1 MKILHVTPFFK
12 PSWEAG
18 GPPRSVYEIARR
30 QVKNGHEVTVFT
42 TDGFKK
48 RLDVKKNIPVDLEGI
63 QTYYFRNLSMF
74 LAGGLNFPVPYYL
87 PIVTRKKLKEF
98 DIIHIHEHRT
108 FLAAVVHRYAKKYN
122 IPYIIQPRGS
132 APTMVKSR
140 QKEIFDKLAGKSIIY
155 DACKIIASS
164 NSEASQYK
172 DVFSKLEISKVVQI
186 PNGIDLET
194 YQKLPKKGIFR
205 EKMGIKKEERIIL
218 YLSRLHERK
227 GIELLLK
234 SFKDILDGVKGTNTE
249 NLPLKLVIAGPDDH
263 YLDKINDMVD
273 EMDIESSVIIPG
285 PLFENDKLEAYVDAD
300 VFVLPSK
307 DRYESFG
314 NVVVEAMACQTP
326 VIVTKFCGISEWI
339 DTSVGRVIDYQKDE
353 LSRAI
358 LDIINSENPSLM
370 SHNAR
375 EMALNTFNWNEVV
388 FETQKQYEE
397 CCNFK

>member
-30 QVKNGHEVTVFT
+30 QVKNGHEVTVYT

-48 RLDVKKNIPVDLEGI
+48 RLDIKKNVPVDVEGI
-63 QTYYFRNLSMF
+63 ETYYFRNLSMF

-87 PIVTRKKLKEF
+87 PMVVRKNLKKF

-108 FLAAVVHRYAKKYN
+108 FLAAVIHQYAQKYN
-122 IPYIIQPRGS
+122 IPYVIQPRGS

-140 QKEIFDKLAGKSIIY
+140 QKEIFDQLVGKSIIY

-172 DVFSKLEISKVVQI
+172 DVFPQLDSDAVVQI

-194 YQKLPKKGIFR
+194 YQKLPSKDIFR
-205 EKMGIKKEERIIL
+205 EKMGIKKDEKIIL

-227 GIELLLK
+227 GIDLLIK
-234 SFKDILDGVKGTNTE
+234 SFKNIKNKIG
-249 NLPLKLVIAGPDDH
+249 PSKLIIAGPDDH
-263 YLDKINDMVD
+263 YLEHINHLVQELGMQDS
-273 EMDIESSVIIPG
+273 IIIPG
-285 PLFENDKLEAYVDAD
+285 PLYENDKLEAYVDAD
-300 VFVLPSK
+300 VFILPSR

-326 VIVTKFCGISEWI
+326 VVVTRFCGVSEWVNE
-339 DTSVGRVIDYQKDE
+339 DVGRVVDYKEQE
-353 LSRAI
+353 MGQAI
-358 LDIINSENPSLM
+358 LEILQNKKLNIM
-370 SHNAR
+370 SQNAQK
-375 EMALNTFNWNEVV
+375 MALNTFSWDQVVLDNQNLYEYCINW
-388 FETQKQYEE
+388 QK
-397 CCNFK
+397 

>member
-48 RLDVKKNIPVDLEGI
+48 RLDIEKNVPVDVEGI
-63 QTYYFRNLSMF
+63 ETYYFRNLSMF

-87 PIVTRKKLKEF
+87 PLVARKSLKKF

-108 FLAAVVHRYAKKYN
+108 FLAAVVHHYAQKYE
-122 IPYIIQPRGS
+122 IPYVIQPRGS

-140 QKEIFDKLAGKSIIY
+140 QKEIFDQIVGKSVIY

-164 NSEASQYK
+164 NSEASQYQ
-172 DVFSKLEISKVVQI
+172 DVFPQLNPEAVIQI

-194 YQKLPKKGIFR
+194 YQQLPAKGIFR
-205 EKMGIKKEERIIL
+205 EKMGIKKDERIIL

-227 GIELLLK
+227 GIDLLIK
-234 SFKDILDGVKGTNTE
+234 SFKNIKNKIG
-249 NLPLKLVIAGPDDH
+249 PSKLVIAGPDDH
-263 YLDKINDMVD
+263 YLEHINHLVHELGMEDS
-273 EMDIESSVIIPG
+273 IIIPG
-285 PLFENDKLEAYVDAD
+285 PLYENDKLEAYVDAD
-300 VFVLPSK
+300 VFVLPSR

-326 VIVTKFCGISEWI
+326 VVVTRFCGVSEWI
-339 DTSVGRVIDYQKDE
+339 NQEVGRVVDYEETALGRGILEILQNKKLNIMSQK
-353 LSRAI
+353 AQK
-358 LDIINSENPSLM
+358 
-370 SHNAR
+370 
-375 EMALNTFNWNEVV
+375 MALDTFSWDQVV
-388 FETQKQYEE
+388 IDTQNIYQY
-397 CCNFK
+397 CFKG

>member
-48 RLDVKKNIPVDLEGI
+48 RLDIEKNVPVDVEGI
-63 QTYYFRNLSMF
+63 ETYYFRNLSMF

-87 PIVTRKKLKEF
+87 PLVARKNLKKF

-108 FLAAVVHRYAKKYN
+108 FLAAVVHHYAQKYE
-122 IPYIIQPRGS
+122 IPYVIQPRGS

-140 QKEIFDKLAGKSIIY
+140 QKEIFDKIVGKSIIY

-164 NSEASQYK
+164 HSEASQYK
-172 DVFSKLEISKVVQI
+172 DVFPQLNPKAIIQI

-194 YQKLPKKGIFR
+194 YQQLPSKDIFR
-205 EKMGIKKEERIIL
+205 KKMGIKKDEKIIL

-227 GIELLLK
+227 GIDLLIK
-234 SFKDILDGVKGTNTE
+234 SFKNIKNEIG
-249 NLPLKLVIAGPDDH
+249 PSKLVIAGPDDH
-263 YLDKINDMVD
+263 YLEQLNHLVQELGMEDSI
-273 EMDIESSVIIPG
+273 IIPG
-285 PLFENDKLEAYVDAD
+285 PLYENDKLEAYVDAD

-326 VIVTKFCGISEWI
+326 VVVTRFCGVSEWI
-339 DTSVGRVIDYQKDE
+339 NDEVGQVVDYEETELAQAILEILQNKKLNIMSQKAQKMALDTFSWDQVVIDTQNLYKYC
-353 LSRAI
+353 
-358 LDIINSENPSLM
+358 INE
-370 SHNAR
+370 
-375 EMALNTFNWNEVV
+375 
-388 FETQKQYEE
+388 
-397 CCNFK
+397 